1 MSKIISNKTQ
11 KNAQNQDISLI
22 LVRHAK
28 ALHRDKARA
37 RGIKDSMRP
46 LTRKGIEKFLIR
58 LRSQENHP
66 VYKKLGQ
73 TSVIFHSTFLR
84 AIQTAQLIQD
94 FLRISQPDSE
104 DRQSDLQL
112 RTIGAVTPQADP
124 KRLLNWLKT
133 GLLNRR
139 VLVVVSHEPFISN
152 FLNLAFRKHVSGIE
166 IKKGDLVHIRFKKL
180 NNKIEFIQYKVLSF
194 PTNGAHK

>member
-1 MSKIISNKTQ
+1 MGKVVSNKIR

-94 FLRISQPDSE
+94 FLRISQSDTE
-104 DRQSDLQL
+104 DRKPDLPL
-112 RTIGAVTPQADP
+112 RAIGSVTPQADP
-124 KRLLNWLKT
+124 KRLLGWLRT

-139 VLVVVSHEPFISN
+139 ILIIVSHEPYISN
-152 FLNLAFRKHVSGIE
+152 FLKLVFRKHDNIGE
-166 IKKGDLVHIRFKKL
+166 IKKGDFVHIRIKKI
-180 NNKIEFIQYKVLSF
+180 NNKIEFRQYKVLSF
-194 PTNGAHK
+194 PSNEARK